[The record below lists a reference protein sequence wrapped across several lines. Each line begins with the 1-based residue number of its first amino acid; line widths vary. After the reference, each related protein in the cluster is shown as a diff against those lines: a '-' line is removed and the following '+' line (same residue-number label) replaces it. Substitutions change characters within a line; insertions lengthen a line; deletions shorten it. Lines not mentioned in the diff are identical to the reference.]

1 MDDDLFEE
9 LSELKKS
16 PEKKSEDNKES
27 SDPTHLHFGYFKHPI
42 HFGLDQIFCFFFGFF
57 ETLKLFIRPFTSL
70 MVSYLQLIFQNQSVE
85 KIDLFNN
92 INGSLRNIL
101 QEKSRTVINL
111 NEDKNGDETD
121 DGSENADLE
130 KKIVEA
136 EDLTNKL
143 KNVQMVKVKV
153 VQADS
158 NEGDAI
164 DVESFEDFDISKYV
178 DLETDNATPNELYV
192 PFSID
197 DK

>member
-1 MDDDLFEE
+1 
-9 LSELKKS
+9 
-16 PEKKSEDNKES
+16 
-27 SDPTHLHFGYFKHPI
+27 
-42 HFGLDQIFCFFFGFF
+42 
-57 ETLKLFIRPFTSL
+57 
-70 MVSYLQLIFQNQSVE
+70 MVSYLQLIFQNQSGE

>member
-1 MDDDLFEE
+1 
-9 LSELKKS
+9 
-16 PEKKSEDNKES
+16 
-27 SDPTHLHFGYFKHPI
+27 
-42 HFGLDQIFCFFFGFF
+42 
-57 ETLKLFIRPFTSL
+57 

>member
-1 MDDDLFEE
+1 
-9 LSELKKS
+9 
-16 PEKKSEDNKES
+16 
-27 SDPTHLHFGYFKHPI
+27 
-42 HFGLDQIFCFFFGFF
+42 
-57 ETLKLFIRPFTSL
+57 

-111 NEDKNGDETD
+111 NEEKNGDETD

-130 KKIVEA
+130 KKIVEF

>member
-1 MDDDLFEE
+1 ME
-9 LSELKKS
+9 
-16 PEKKSEDNKES
+16 
-27 SDPTHLHFGYFKHPI
+27 I
-42 HFGLDQIFCFFFGFF
+42 
-57 ETLKLFIRPFTSL
+57 
-70 MVSYLQLIFQNQSVE
+70 E

-111 NEDKNGDETD
+111 NEDKNGDEND

-153 VQADS
+153 VQAHS
-158 NEGDAI
+158 NDAI

-192 PFSID
+192 PISID

>member
-1 MDDDLFEE
+1 
-9 LSELKKS
+9 
-16 PEKKSEDNKES
+16 
-27 SDPTHLHFGYFKHPI
+27 
-42 HFGLDQIFCFFFGFF
+42 
-57 ETLKLFIRPFTSL
+57 

-111 NEDKNGDETD
+111 NEEKNGDETD

-153 VQADS
+153 VQAHS
-158 NEGDAI
+158 NNKGDVI

-192 PFSID
+192 PISID

>member
-1 MDDDLFEE
+1 MF
-9 LSELKKS
+9 
-16 PEKKSEDNKES
+16 
-27 SDPTHLHFGYFKHPI
+27 
-42 HFGLDQIFCFFFGFF
+42 
-57 ETLKLFIRPFTSL
+57 
-70 MVSYLQLIFQNQSVE
+70 SYLQLIFQNQSVE

-111 NEDKNGDETD
+111 NEEKNGDETD

-143 KNVQMVKVKV
+143 KNVQTVKVKV
-153 VQADS
+153 VQAHS
-158 NEGDAI
+158 NNKGDVI

>member
-1 MDDDLFEE
+1 M
-9 LSELKKS
+9 
-16 PEKKSEDNKES
+16 
-27 SDPTHLHFGYFKHPI
+27 
-42 HFGLDQIFCFFFGFF
+42 
-57 ETLKLFIRPFTSL
+57 

-153 VQADS
+153 MQAHS
-158 NEGDAI
+158 NDAI

>member
-1 MDDDLFEE
+1 
-9 LSELKKS
+9 
-16 PEKKSEDNKES
+16 
-27 SDPTHLHFGYFKHPI
+27 
-42 HFGLDQIFCFFFGFF
+42 
-57 ETLKLFIRPFTSL
+57 

-158 NEGDAI
+158 NAGDAI
-164 DVESFEDFDISKYV
+164 DACLGAVCVVIPRLCHEV
-178 DLETDNATPNELYV
+178 VVQV
-192 PFSID
+192 PMNTSR
-197 DK
+197 

>member
-1 MDDDLFEE
+1 MF
-9 LSELKKS
+9 
-16 PEKKSEDNKES
+16 
-27 SDPTHLHFGYFKHPI
+27 
-42 HFGLDQIFCFFFGFF
+42 
-57 ETLKLFIRPFTSL
+57 
-70 MVSYLQLIFQNQSVE
+70 SYLQLIFQNQSVE

-111 NEDKNGDETD
+111 NEEKNGDETD

-153 VQADS
+153 VQAHS
-158 NEGDAI
+158 NNKGDVI

>member
-1 MDDDLFEE
+1 
-9 LSELKKS
+9 
-16 PEKKSEDNKES
+16 
-27 SDPTHLHFGYFKHPI
+27 
-42 HFGLDQIFCFFFGFF
+42 
-57 ETLKLFIRPFTSL
+57 

-192 PFSID
+192 PISID

>member
-1 MDDDLFEE
+1 M
-9 LSELKKS
+9 
-16 PEKKSEDNKES
+16 
-27 SDPTHLHFGYFKHPI
+27 
-42 HFGLDQIFCFFFGFF
+42 
-57 ETLKLFIRPFTSL
+57 

-143 KNVQMVKVKV
+143 KNVKMVKVKV

-158 NEGDAI
+158 NDAI

>member
-1 MDDDLFEE
+1 M
-9 LSELKKS
+9 
-16 PEKKSEDNKES
+16 
-27 SDPTHLHFGYFKHPI
+27 
-42 HFGLDQIFCFFFGFF
+42 
-57 ETLKLFIRPFTSL
+57 

>member
-1 MDDDLFEE
+1 MDAFNTLDTLVF
-9 LSELKKS
+9 
-16 PEKKSEDNKES
+16 
-27 SDPTHLHFGYFKHPI
+27 I
-42 HFGLDQIFCFFFGFF
+42 LDQIFYSFGFF
-57 ETLKLFIRPFTSL
+57 NETIKLYVRRFTSL
-70 MVSYLQLIFQNQSVE
+70 SYLQLIFQNQNVE

-101 QEKSRTVINL
+101 QEKSRTIIDL
-111 NEDKNGDETD
+111 NEEKLVEENGGGSDKAE
-121 DGSENADLE
+121 LE

-136 EDLTNKL
+136 EDLTSKL

-153 VQADS
+153 VQAHS

-178 DLETDNATPNELYV
+178 DLETDNETPNELYV

>member
-1 MDDDLFEE
+1 
-9 LSELKKS
+9 
-16 PEKKSEDNKES
+16 
-27 SDPTHLHFGYFKHPI
+27 
-42 HFGLDQIFCFFFGFF
+42 
-57 ETLKLFIRPFTSL
+57 

-158 NEGDAI
+158 NAGDAI

-192 PFSID
+192 PISID

>member
-1 MDDDLFEE
+1 
-9 LSELKKS
+9 
-16 PEKKSEDNKES
+16 
-27 SDPTHLHFGYFKHPI
+27 
-42 HFGLDQIFCFFFGFF
+42 
-57 ETLKLFIRPFTSL
+57 

-164 DVESFEDFDISKYV
+164 DAESFEDFDISKYV

>member
-1 MDDDLFEE
+1 M
-9 LSELKKS
+9 
-16 PEKKSEDNKES
+16 
-27 SDPTHLHFGYFKHPI
+27 
-42 HFGLDQIFCFFFGFF
+42 
-57 ETLKLFIRPFTSL
+57 

-153 VQADS
+153 VQAHS
-158 NEGDAI
+158 NNKGDVI

>member
-1 MDDDLFEE
+1 
-9 LSELKKS
+9 
-16 PEKKSEDNKES
+16 
-27 SDPTHLHFGYFKHPI
+27 
-42 HFGLDQIFCFFFGFF
+42 
-57 ETLKLFIRPFTSL
+57 

-111 NEDKNGDETD
+111 NEDKNGDEND

>member
-1 MDDDLFEE
+1 M
-9 LSELKKS
+9 
-16 PEKKSEDNKES
+16 
-27 SDPTHLHFGYFKHPI
+27 
-42 HFGLDQIFCFFFGFF
+42 
-57 ETLKLFIRPFTSL
+57 
-70 MVSYLQLIFQNQSVE
+70 
-85 KIDLFNN
+85 
-92 INGSLRNIL
+92 
-101 QEKSRTVINL
+101 

-130 KKIVEA
+130 KKIVEF

-153 VQADS
+153 VQAHS
-158 NEGDAI
+158 NNKGDVI

>member
-1 MDDDLFEE
+1 MCI
-9 LSELKKS
+9 LS
-16 PEKKSEDNKES
+16 
-27 SDPTHLHFGYFKHPI
+27 I
-42 HFGLDQIFCFFFGFF
+42 
-57 ETLKLFIRPFTSL
+57 
-70 MVSYLQLIFQNQSVE
+70 LIFQNQSVE

-101 QEKSRTVINL
+101 QEKSRTIIDL
-111 NEDKNGDETD
+111 NEEKLVEENGGGSDKAE
-121 DGSENADLE
+121 LE
-130 KKIVEA
+130 KKIVEV
-136 EDLTNKL
+136 EDLTSKL

-153 VQADS
+153 VQAHS

>member
-1 MDDDLFEE
+1 
-9 LSELKKS
+9 
-16 PEKKSEDNKES
+16 
-27 SDPTHLHFGYFKHPI
+27 
-42 HFGLDQIFCFFFGFF
+42 
-57 ETLKLFIRPFTSL
+57 

-143 KNVQMVKVKV
+143 KNVKMVKVKV

-158 NEGDAI
+158 NDAI

>member
-1 MDDDLFEE
+1 M
-9 LSELKKS
+9 
-16 PEKKSEDNKES
+16 
-27 SDPTHLHFGYFKHPI
+27 
-42 HFGLDQIFCFFFGFF
+42 
-57 ETLKLFIRPFTSL
+57 
-70 MVSYLQLIFQNQSVE
+70 QNQSVE

-111 NEDKNGDETD
+111 NEEKNGDETD
-121 DGSENADLE
+121 DGSDNADLE
-130 KKIVEA
+130 KKSVEA

-153 VQADS
+153 VQAHS

>member
-1 MDDDLFEE
+1 
-9 LSELKKS
+9 
-16 PEKKSEDNKES
+16 
-27 SDPTHLHFGYFKHPI
+27 
-42 HFGLDQIFCFFFGFF
+42 
-57 ETLKLFIRPFTSL
+57 

-153 VQADS
+153 VQAHS
-158 NEGDAI
+158 NDAI

>member
-1 MDDDLFEE
+1 
-9 LSELKKS
+9 
-16 PEKKSEDNKES
+16 
-27 SDPTHLHFGYFKHPI
+27 
-42 HFGLDQIFCFFFGFF
+42 
-57 ETLKLFIRPFTSL
+57 

-143 KNVQMVKVKV
+143 KNVKMVKVKV

-158 NEGDAI
+158 NDAI

-192 PFSID
+192 PISID

>member
-1 MDDDLFEE
+1 M
-9 LSELKKS
+9 
-16 PEKKSEDNKES
+16 
-27 SDPTHLHFGYFKHPI
+27 
-42 HFGLDQIFCFFFGFF
+42 
-57 ETLKLFIRPFTSL
+57 
-70 MVSYLQLIFQNQSVE
+70 
-85 KIDLFNN
+85 
-92 INGSLRNIL
+92 RNIL
-101 QEKSRTVINL
+101 QEKSRTVIDL
-111 NEDKNGDETD
+111 NEEKLVEETGGGSDKAE
-121 DGSENADLE
+121 LE

-153 VQADS
+153 VQAHS

>member
-1 MDDDLFEE
+1 
-9 LSELKKS
+9 
-16 PEKKSEDNKES
+16 
-27 SDPTHLHFGYFKHPI
+27 
-42 HFGLDQIFCFFFGFF
+42 
-57 ETLKLFIRPFTSL
+57 

-111 NEDKNGDETD
+111 NEDKNGDEND

-143 KNVQMVKVKV
+143 KNVQMVRVKV
-153 VQADS
+153 VQANS
-158 NEGDAI
+158 NAGDAI

>member
-1 MDDDLFEE
+1 M
-9 LSELKKS
+9 
-16 PEKKSEDNKES
+16 
-27 SDPTHLHFGYFKHPI
+27 
-42 HFGLDQIFCFFFGFF
+42 
-57 ETLKLFIRPFTSL
+57 

-111 NEDKNGDETD
+111 NEDKNGDEND

-143 KNVQMVKVKV
+143 KNVQMVRVKV
-153 VQADS
+153 VQANS
-158 NEGDAI
+158 NAGDAI

>member
-1 MDDDLFEE
+1 M
-9 LSELKKS
+9 
-16 PEKKSEDNKES
+16 
-27 SDPTHLHFGYFKHPI
+27 
-42 HFGLDQIFCFFFGFF
+42 
-57 ETLKLFIRPFTSL
+57 

-192 PFSID
+192 PISID